1 LKLGMFHFEFGN
13 LCSSRGD
20 QFLALA
26 VNLVYSSRMQEP
38 QAAVPSTAS
47 ATFASVLAALA
58 APTEERIADW
68 NDDDFQ
74 DDVTTI
80 SYEQALRTHARFRP
94 ADIDQI
100 STMHETP
107 TSRPHSK
114 SEWPSA
120 ATKDRKAASIT
131 IRLSQAECAQ
141 VRQRASDAG
150 LTVSAYLRSCVLE
163 AESLR
168 KQVKEALT
176 QLRPSSAAV
185 PQAEE
190 RKLPRTRSWQARMF
204 SRWSH
209 GSHGTGA

>member
-1 LKLGMFHFEFGN
+1 
-13 LCSSRGD
+13 
-20 QFLALA
+20 
-26 VNLVYSSRMQEP
+26 MQEP
-38 QAAVPSTAS
+38 QATVPSTAS

-58 APTEERIADW
+58 APEQENDADW
-68 NDDDFQ
+68 VDRDLQ
-74 DDVTTI
+74 DDVATI

-94 ADIDQI
+94 ADLDQI

-114 SEWPSA
+114 SERSSP

-150 LTVSAYLRSCVLE
+150 LTISAYLRSCVLE

-176 QLRPSSAAV
+176 QLRSSSTAV
-185 PQAEE
+185 PQAEQM
-190 RKLPRTRSWQARMF
+190 KVPRTGSWRARMF

-209 GSHGTGA
+209 GSHATHA